1 MWFLFPTVAF
11 SETEVDTPCKLLH
24 IPSAMKF
31 TSCRF
36 HSSVKISLFYP
47 SGHYLCYHVRVSS
60 ECDGVFLR
68 ETLEQVTRASL
79 MAAIWNSCTCVL
91 CVTGWW
97 CTCINLHE
105 YLEVH
110 VSILFHDRCLETE
123 QGLCCQSHVATFIC
137 SICLRLLWLW
147 SCCFRCSLF
156 LQVLAT
162 KHVVFVASQ
171 PLRMCWFCKM
181 TSVCSQTTNM
191 SGWKSFWMFVFQGS
205 ACI

>member
-1 MWFLFPTVAF
+1 
-11 SETEVDTPCKLLH
+11 
-24 IPSAMKF
+24 MKF
-31 TSCRF
+31 TSCHF
-36 HSSVKISLFYP
+36 HSSVKISFCFILQGTICVIMSESP
-47 SGHYLCYHVRVSS
+47 VSVM
-60 ECDGVFLR
+60 VFFW
-68 ETLEQVTRASL
+68 EK

-97 CTCINLHE
+97 CTCISLHKC
-105 YLEVH
+105 LEVH

>member
-36 HSSVKISLFYP
+36 HSSVKISFCFILQGTICVIMSESP
-47 SGHYLCYHVRVSS
+47 VSVM
-60 ECDGVFLR
+60 VFFWEKHWNKWQEQIWWLPF
-68 ETLEQVTRASL
+68 ETLAL
-79 MAAIWNSCTCVL
+79 AFCVL
-91 CVTGWW
+91 LDGDAHAS
-97 CTCINLHE
+97 TCKC
-105 YLEVH
+105 LEVH

-123 QGLCCQSHVATFIC
+123 QGLCCQSDVAMFIC

-171 PLRMCWFCKM
+171 LLRMCWFCKM
-181 TSVCSQTTNM
+181 TSVCS
-191 SGWKSFWMFVFQGS
+191 
-205 ACI
+205 